1 MYIVAY
7 DIADARERNRVAKA
21 LADFGERVQ
30 KSVWT
35 CGVDS
40 SGCVELKRRLKRMK
54 IASGVVHVLQA
65 RTDPWVTGDLD
76 SMPEKPWAHCL

>member
-35 CGVDS
+35 CEVDS
-40 SGCVELKRRLKRMK
+40 SAYARMRERLDRLQ
-54 IASGVVHVLQA
+54 ITSGVVHIWQA
-65 RTDPWVTGDLD
+65 RTNPWITGDLNA
-76 SMPEKPWAHCL
+76 MPAKPWAHCL